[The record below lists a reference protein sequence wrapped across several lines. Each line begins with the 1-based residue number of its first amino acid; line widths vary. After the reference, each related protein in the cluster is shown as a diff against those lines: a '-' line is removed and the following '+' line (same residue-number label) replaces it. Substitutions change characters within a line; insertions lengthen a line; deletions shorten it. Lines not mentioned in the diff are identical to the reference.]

1 MMDLHEFMYYLPKYY
16 RKSHMVNLL
25 MEVEGSQ
32 HAEFR
37 AMTADIV
44 ANCYI
49 NTATWG
55 LDIFEEMAGIYTDPT
70 KDIEDR
76 RAVLRS
82 RYGGF
87 GTATIPFL
95 KEIATKFENRDMS
108 ITNVPTEY
116 AIEIEFDNIDGA
128 PRNIPDVRIALERIT
143 PAHYEVRFR
152 FKYMSWDVLNAD
164 QYTWAEWDI
173 QNFTW
178 DHLG

>member
-25 MEVEGSQ
+25 MEIEGSQ

-55 LDIFEEMAGIYTDPT
+55 LDIFEEMAGIHTDPT
-70 KDIEDR
+70 KDIKDR
-76 RAVLRS
+76 RAVLLS
-82 RYGGF
+82 RYGSF

-95 KEIATKFENRDMS
+95 KEIATKFENGGMS
-108 ITNVPTEY
+108 VTNVPTEY
-116 AIEIEFDNIDGA
+116 AVEIKFDDIVGA
-128 PRNIPDVRIALERIT
+128 PRNIPDIKLALEKVI
-143 PAHYEVRFR
+143 PAHYEIR
-152 FKYMSWDVLNAD
+152 FKFKRTSWDALDAD
-164 QYTWAEWDI
+164 QYTWAGWDAR
-173 QNFTW
+173 NLVW
-178 DHLG
+178 DQMG